1 MGAAKEKLPLF
12 QIDLTVGEE
21 KKAAYSTTPNEVV
34 SLILSIFDAG
44 VKSLQEINQV
54 EHKLL
59 PNLFKS
65 NEKQYLKATVRPDY
79 RPEEPDPDNKRELP
93 DPNTWVFDEYD
104 KLRDCVTKI
113 IDPLEAYCK
122 TYERF

>member
-44 VKSLQEINQV
+44 VKSLQEISQV

-59 PNLFKS
+59 QHLFKS
-65 NEKQYLKATVRPDY
+65 NEKQYLKATVRPDF
-79 RPEEPDPDNKRELP
+79 RPEELDPDNKKELP

-113 IDPLEAYCK
+113 IDPLE
-122 TYERF
+122 